1 MKPIFYK
8 KTLKYPN
15 RGQVEN
21 ETYAGQVTFYYLFGY
36 LIYRNSEFVYRLP
49 KEMNEKVEEHFRELI
64 DL

>member
-8 KTLKYPN
+8 KTLRYPN
-15 RGQVEN
+15 RGQVDN

-36 LIYRNSEFVYRLP
+36 LIDRSSDFIYRLP
-49 KEMNEKVEEHFRELI
+49 KKQDEKVEECFRELI

>member
-36 LIYRNSEFVYRLP
+36 LIYRSSNFVYRLP
-49 KEMNEKVEEHFRELI
+49 KEMDEKAEEYFRELI